1 MYNRYREEEKN
12 EDLKNDSE
20 INENDN
26 CKKEDETSEQVNE
39 LDVLKEENIRLREQ
53 YLRTLADSE
62 NYKKRI
68 EEERLRERK
77 YASQKLLEKLLNTV
91 DIFDKAV
98 NMQADDEKLNN
109 FLIGF
114 KMINTNIQ
122 NVLQEEGVKKIKT
135 IGEKFD
141 PRYHNAV
148 ELSYDDSV
156 EEDVVVS
163 EMNSGYM
170 YKDRVLRA
178 ANVVVNKKNN
188 ENKQEN

>member
-12 EDLKNDSE
+12 EQNENLESENTQEVKEEQLEEKQELSE
-20 INENDN
+20 ID
-26 CKKEDETSEQVNE
+26 
-39 LDVLKEENIRLREQ
+39 LLKEENKRLKEQ
-53 YLRTLADSE
+53 YLRTLADTE
-62 NYKKRI
+62 NQKKRI
-68 EEERLRERK
+68 EEERARERK
-77 YASQKLLEKLLNTV
+77 YASQRLLEKLVNTI

-98 NMQADDEKLNN
+98 NIQTDDEKLNN

-122 NVLQEEGVKKIKT
+122 NILGEEGVKRIKT

-148 ELSYDDSV
+148 ETNFDENV
-156 EEDVVVS
+156 EEDVILG
-163 EMNSGYM
+163 EIMSGYT

-178 ANVVVNKKNN
+178 ANVIVNKKKIE
-188 ENKQEN
+188 ENK